1 MNDVYDV
8 VEKLKLKVS
17 TAVNAVVTMVA
28 TGPIC
33 QVLS

>member
-17 TAVNAVVTMVA
+17 IAVNAVGYDGCY
-28 TGPIC
+28 GPIC